1 MLDKDGEVNGEIEVN
16 RKYFRHKQPT
26 PIDVSQWGLY
36 LHPRAVVREGQS
48 TCWNRGDDTYESGCG
63 ALSARTTGAAYLRR
77 SHILRNEDNMN
88 PTPKG
93 EKIMANLD
101 QYRAVLEDL
110 EKQKNEYLF
119 KVREVDVAIAALRK
133 LMPDEP
139 RPTAAVMDNL
149 LPVVVEQNKYAGMSV
164 RWAILCLLTEDAVAP
179 LSTGAVAQLLTE
191 GGITSTS
198 KNFAA
203 NVSAVLSDMN
213 HNKNEVISRDNG
225 WVISE
230 RGKSAWIHIK
240 ANRER
245 TQPIA
250 FETPSVQ

>member
-1 MLDKDGEVNGEIEVN
+1 
-16 RKYFRHKQPT
+16 
-26 PIDVSQWGLY
+26 
-36 LHPRAVVREGQS
+36 
-48 TCWNRGDDTYESGCG
+48 
-63 ALSARTTGAAYLRR
+63 
-77 SHILRNEDNMN
+77 MN
-88 PTPKG
+88 PIQKG
-93 EKIMANLD
+93 EKSMANLD

-119 KVREVDVAIAALRK
+119 KVREVEVAIAALRK

-139 RPTAAVMDNL
+139 RPTAAAVDNL

-245 TQPIA
+245 NQPIA